1 MTLEIDLSIHNK
13 YMHALSYKYP
23 KAFIWTDNFSF
34 STQLKAPKYAITS
47 LMDLPSMLRVN
58 MDMPQDRPYFT
69 WSENSLWLNKKVS
82 IWCELTNF
90 MLINDNR

>member
-1 MTLEIDLSIHNK
+1 MICFCRKLLYILTKQYLSKGVTLEIDLSIHNK

-23 KAFIWTDNFSF
+23 KAFICTDNFSF

-69 WSENSLWLNKKVS
+69 
-82 IWCELTNF
+82 
-90 MLINDNR
+90 